1 MLGVDLTEPCLDAN
15 RDQKL
20 VTAAMP
26 GVEPEHCARYS
37 YILEPTDSA
46 TQIGDDLHFGEPVF
60 LRCHDL
66 LVLDEAL
73 GATGPPFY
81 LASQLKND
89 RNGSRVSNQQTVFA
103 TDKKHGGRV
112 DVREDQART
121 RASCDSSAVARPCP
135 AARANGPTV
144 VVQHKTTRTALAA
157 STQELGLH

>member
-1 MLGVDLTEPCLDAN
+1 MLGHPSTGGVLGVDLTEPCLDAN

-73 GATGPPFY
+73 GATRPPFY
-81 LASQLKND
+81 IAS
-89 RNGSRVSNQQTVFA
+89 
-103 TDKKHGGRV
+103 
-112 DVREDQART
+112 
-121 RASCDSSAVARPCP
+121 
-135 AARANGPTV
+135 
-144 VVQHKTTRTALAA
+144 
-157 STQELGLH
+157 